1 MFVNTREGICEG
13 LFFCLFPSVIVILFR
28 GTAVYLGLR
37 KYDTIAL
44 DFVVAITT
52 VAVLLI
58 FFSGHLNAHEN
69 PKMCEEFEIIR
80 YSLVRMSRM
89 NGKSRTTIS

>member
-13 LFFCLFPSVIVILFR
+13 LFFCLFPLSHCYSVQ
-28 GTAVYLGLR
+28 GNAVYLGLR
-37 KYDTIAL
+37 KHDTIAL

-52 VAVLLI
+52 VAGPLT
-58 FFSGHLNAHEN
+58 FFSGHLSAHEN

-89 NGKSRTTIS
+89 NG

>member
-1 MFVNTREGICEG
+1 MKV
-13 LFFCLFPSVIVILFR
+13 CLFVYSPSVIVILFR

-37 KYDTIAL
+37 KHDTIAL

-52 VAVLLI
+52 VAVPLT
-58 FFSGHLNAHEN
+58 FFSGHLSAHEN

>member
-1 MFVNTREGICEG
+1 MKVCFFVYS
-13 LFFCLFPSVIVILFR
+13 PSFIVILFR

-37 KYDTIAL
+37 KHDTIAL

-52 VAVLLI
+52 VAVPLTF
-58 FFSGHLNAHEN
+58 FFSGHLSAHEN
-69 PKMCEEFEIIR
+69 PKMCEEFEISR

-89 NGKSRTTIS
+89 NG

>member
-13 LFFCLFPSVIVILFR
+13 LFFFVYSPSVIVILFR

-37 KYDTIAL
+37 KHDTISL

-52 VAVLLI
+52 VAVPLP
-58 FFSGHLNAHEN
+58 FFCGHLGGHEN
-69 PKMCEEFEIIR
+69 PKKKERVTDNNNILSIW
-80 YSLVRMSRM
+80 
-89 NGKSRTTIS
+89 GAI